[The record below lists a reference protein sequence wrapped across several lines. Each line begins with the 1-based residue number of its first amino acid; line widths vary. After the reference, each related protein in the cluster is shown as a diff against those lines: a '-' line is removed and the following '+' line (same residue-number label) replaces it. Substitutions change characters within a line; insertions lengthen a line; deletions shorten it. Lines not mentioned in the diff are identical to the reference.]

1 MTSTFTTNIG
11 LEQPGLGDYPN
22 TWNTP
27 VNADWAL
34 LDQALG
40 STTSISGLTN
50 ANTTLTVAQS
60 AYFLF
65 VVSGTLTGNVK
76 IIFPSTIG
84 GRKVI
89 RNNCTGAYT
98 LTICNGAGD
107 TGVVVAQSA
116 TSAVLLNASA
126 AALDA
131 TGSFANLPQLAAD
144 TVVGNASGS
153 PGAASALTQ
162 TQLTALVNAFS
173 SSLSGAV
180 PASGGGTVNFLR
192 ADGTFAS
199 PATAVTAP
207 IPQGRLT
214 LLSLNPVM
222 YTSSFTGVSTIYYTP
237 YVGQLGPVWNGSNFV
252 PTVIPEIS
260 VSISGLTPGSV
271 YDVFYWSNSGTMT
284 LVCGPA
290 WTTVTSRSA
299 GTAIGRVQ
307 GVLVNSVT
315 LSGGPT
321 AGYGVYVGT
330 IAIDAGGSTVTFN
343 PQPTSASGGPTNGA
357 WVGLWN
363 QYNRVPISA
372 QAQDSKTSWPYNTA
386 TFRAADASNNNR
398 ITVVTGQSE
407 DSSSVSYSGAITSTV
422 FATCFVGIGVN
433 STTASSGVIGGVNDT
448 TGTNSITATYPI
460 PPSLGLQYY
469 QALEA
474 GGGSGTQ
481 TWSGGQNMQISGQ
494 FRF

>member
-1 MTSTFTTNIG
+1 MTSVFTTNIG

-153 PGAASALTQ
+153 PGAAAALSQ
-162 TQLTALVNAFS
+162 AQLTALINPATT
-173 SSLSGAV
+173 SLSGAV
-180 PASGGGTVNFLR
+180 GPYPNNTTTFLR
-192 ADGTFAS
+192 GDGTFAALTS
-199 PATAVTAP
+199 TVT
-207 IPQGRLT
+207 PQGRLT
-214 LLSLNPVM
+214 LTSGTPVLS
-222 YTSSFTGVSTIYYTP
+222 SSSGTGISTIYYTP
-237 YVGQLGPVWNGSNFV
+237 YLGQIGPVWNGSNFV

-260 VSISGLTPGSV
+260 VSVSGLTPGSI
-271 YDVFYWSNSGTMT
+271 YDAFYWSNSGTMT
-284 LVCGPA
+284 IVCGPA
-290 WTTVTSRSA
+290 WSSSTSRSA
-299 GTAIGRVQ
+299 GTALTRTQ
-307 GVLVNSVT
+307 GILVNSVN
-315 LSGGPT
+315 LSGGPN

-330 IAIDAGGSTVTFN
+330 IAIDASGATVTFN

-357 WVGLWN
+357 WIGLWN
-363 QYNRVPISA
+363 QYNRIPISA
-372 QAQDSKTSWPYNTA
+372 QAQDSKASWPYNTA

-398 ITVVTGQSE
+398 ITVVTGQAE
-407 DSSSVSYSGAITSTV
+407 DSSIVTYSGAITSTV
-422 FATCFVGIGVN
+422 FATCFVGVGVN
-433 STTASSGVIGGVNDT
+433 SITSPSGVIGGVNDT
-448 TGTNSITATYPI
+448 TGTNSITATYSI